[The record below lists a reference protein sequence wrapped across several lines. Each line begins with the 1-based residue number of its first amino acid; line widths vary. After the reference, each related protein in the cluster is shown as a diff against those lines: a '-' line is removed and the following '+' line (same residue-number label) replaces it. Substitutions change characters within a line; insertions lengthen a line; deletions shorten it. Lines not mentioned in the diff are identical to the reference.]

1 MTEPQMKTF
10 RREGYKGTPI
20 WQNNP
25 GNLPNKGI
33 DWLGKVPTTQREG
46 NAKYEEFISVEYGLR
61 ALMRHIRVLMVD
73 NKFNTLSKFAHNYYP
88 AVSTK
93 RVASYERALAA
104 YFKID
109 KNKVITTFDKTFY
122 IKMAKIVSA
131 MEIGDRYLSLI
142 PESSFE
148 MAFSLM
154 NVDPNKNN
162 DRVPAPSKPST
173 PAQPSL
179 PTKPGGG
186 GNNQAGGSNN
196 GNSEG
201 GTPTDQVRP
210 VLPNDPDEDKTNW
223 LLWGG
228 LAVAL
233 GAGGYLLYSHYS
245 KKKK

>member
-1 MTEPQMKTF
+1 
-10 RREGYKGTPI
+10 
-20 WQNNP
+20 
-25 GNLPNKGI
+25 
-33 DWLGKVPTTQREG
+33 
-46 NAKYEEFISVEYGLR
+46 
-61 ALMRHIRVLMVD
+61 MRHIRVLMVD

-148 MAFSLM
+148 MAFALI

-162 DRVPAPSKPST
+162 DRVPAPSKPS
-173 PAQPSL
+173 
-179 PTKPGGG
+179 KPDKTDNR

-233 GAGGYLLYSHYS
+233 GAGGYLLYSYYS